1 MKVAGII
8 FGVLTVLIGIYA
20 LCVPVQSFLVIGW
33 LVGMVLFADGLTLLI
48 VSLKKEKKAVWKVL
62 LGALAA
68 ITGLIILFCDLQR
81 LLTDILMIY
90 MIAGSVVAVGIVQ
103 CVVGI
108 KNYQTMKKGLGT
120 FIVGACSVVIG
131 IVAAVHPLL
140 TIVAVGYYIA
150 FSLIMH
156 GLSMIVISMKIGRM
170 KKET

>member
-1 MKVAGII
+1 MKVAGMI

-48 VSLKKEKKAVWKVL
+48 VSLKKEKKAMWNAL
-62 LGALAA
+62 LGALVA
-68 ITGLIILFCDLQR
+68 IAGLIILFCDLQR

-90 MIAGSVVAVGIVQ
+90 MIAGSVVAVGVIQ

-108 KNYQTMKKGLGT
+108 KSYKTTKKGLGT
-120 FIVGACSVVIG
+120 FIVGALAMIIG
-131 IVAAVHPLL
+131 ILAAVHPLL
-140 TIVAVGYYIA
+140 TMVVVGYYIA

-156 GLSMIVISMKIGRM
+156 GLSMIAISMKMGQMM
-170 KKET
+170 KEA